1 MPRTPSTTSVVAY
14 LVLVVVPRCMLLT
27 ALLSHGQLLWVQ
39 VDTGETQMHPQWL
52 AGPFG
57 HVQSNIDHLLSMP
70 GCVDNHHRVLRCLPH
85 ASRCCALHIGT
96 HSGGRL
102 SKELLARYEKHTTV
116 AVVATHAPSHGMC
129 AYVDTRAT
137 SGKTRGSGNN
147 TLSSMAHRRC
157 PTAG

>member
-27 ALLSHGQLLWVQ
+27 ALLFHGQLLWVQ

-70 GCVDNHHRVLRCLPH
+70 GCVDTHRVLRCLAARLTLLCFSHWDIQWWAAVETVVGTVRNTHNRGTCGYACGFSRHVCARGH
-85 ASRCCALHIGT
+85 ARDLRQNKRFRQQHVV
-96 HSGGRL
+96 
-102 SKELLARYEKHTTV
+102 KHG
-116 AVVATHAPSHGMC
+116 PS
-129 AYVDTRAT
+129 
-137 SGKTRGSGNN
+137 
-147 TLSSMAHRRC
+147 
-157 PTAG
+157 